1 MTKRSNLED
10 AEEIQ
15 RKCSRCLG
23 GGAQYTPHH
32 TPDTEAWKG
41 KEEERFQCQKMT

>member
-23 GGAQYTPHH
+23 GGAQYIPHQTH
-32 TPDTEAWKG
+32 KHG
-41 KEEERFQCQKMT
+41 KEKKK